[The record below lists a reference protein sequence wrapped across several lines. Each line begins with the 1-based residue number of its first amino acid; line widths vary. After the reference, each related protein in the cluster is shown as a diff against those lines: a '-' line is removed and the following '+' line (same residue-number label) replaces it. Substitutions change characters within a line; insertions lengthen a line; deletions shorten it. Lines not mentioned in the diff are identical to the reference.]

1 MIQSLL
7 LKMLK
12 MYMHVCV
19 LFLYKCII
27 VIVCKFEGERE
38 SGEKEGRRGR
48 GDREK
53 EGQISSRERERAI
66 CHGRSS
72 FITDL
77 QA

>member
-19 LFLYKCII
+19 LFLYKCI
-27 VIVCKFEGERE
+27 IVCKFEGERE